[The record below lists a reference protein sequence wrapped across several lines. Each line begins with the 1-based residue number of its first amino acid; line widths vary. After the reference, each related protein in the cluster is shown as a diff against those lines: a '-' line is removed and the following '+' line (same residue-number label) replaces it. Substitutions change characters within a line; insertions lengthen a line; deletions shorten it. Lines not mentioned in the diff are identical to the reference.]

1 MARRLQ
7 NQKRSEYHCP
17 AKVCPNPADLRQF
30 PSLMKLVPEEWASR
44 MTGSKNG
51 TARIRRAK
59 AKSLWFGNKAK
70 LIRSNKRGTG
80 R

>member
-7 NQKRSEYHCP
+7 QQKRSEYHCP

-30 PSLMKLVPEEWASR
+30 PNLMGIVRAEWASR
-44 MTGSKNG
+44 MTAARDGS
-51 TARIRRAK
+51 ARKRRAK
-59 AKSLWFGNKAK
+59 AKSLWLGNKAK